1 MKKIAIDDVGGGAP
15 SASAEPAPGEALRA
29 LVRFAM
35 QQGYYDVWNKPQDK
49 NVRACPSKVFPTDRK
64 RFSG

>member
-1 MKKIAIDDVGGGAP
+1 MKKIAIDDVAGGAP
-15 SASAEPAPGEALRA
+15 PAPAEPKPGNALRE

-35 QQGYYDVWNKPQDK
+35 RQGYYDVWNNPQDS
-49 NVRACPSKVFPTDRK
+49 NVRACPGKVFPTDRK

>member
-1 MKKIAIDDVGGGAP
+1 MKEIANDEVTGAAP
-15 SASAEPAPGEALRA
+15 PASAEPAPGDALRA

-35 QQGYYDVWNKPQDK
+35 RQGYYDVWNKPQDK